1 MNNITT
7 EGKRSEQRA
16 EEVQKKH
23 REVSETLTET
33 RQAMEQKETE
43 LTETSS
49 QLSRL
54 RRKTARLI
62 GMLND
67 VSISGGLWSAIIT
80 IATGLKSY
88 HVVYSCTLLSSV
100 PPWLKLFPSIFSQNA
115 DENQIPDDSVEETLD
130 NFITILENEG
140 NQSA

>member
-33 RQAMEQKETE
+33 RQAMEHKETE

-49 QLSRL
+49 QLARL

-67 VSISGGLWSAIIT
+67 VSISGGL
-80 IATGLKSY
+80 
-88 HVVYSCTLLSSV
+88 
-100 PPWLKLFPSIFSQNA
+100 
-115 DENQIPDDSVEETLD
+115 
-130 NFITILENEG
+130 
-140 NQSA
+140 